1 MENNHTLGHRLP
13 HEQHS
18 QTHTHKQLFSDLHP
32 SVQPPEINTLIDNSC
47 MHRSRHPHRYL
58 KNVPAACTHAR
69 SCTRTHACS
78 PHLLLVL
85 CPQHPLTLLQG
96 CQYSLLVSEDFLS
109 SWPPPPPPLPLM
121 VPGAHHPWVPALDKH
136 TVVGKA
142 VPHRHRDKPL
152 SLYPLTWAL
161 GPQSLDL
168 LRQTHVPTSPAANP
182 WNSNV
187 LPSDHSSPDIVPTKA
202 LRS

>member
-85 CPQHPLTLLQG
+85 CPRHPLTLLQG

-109 SWPPPPPPLPLM
+109 SWPPPPP
-121 VPGAHHPWVPALDKH
+121 
-136 TVVGKA
+136 
-142 VPHRHRDKPL
+142 
-152 SLYPLTWAL
+152 LTSD
-161 GPQSLDL
+161 GPRCTPPMGPC
-168 LRQTHVPTSPAANP
+168 LRQAHSCWKGSTSQA
-182 WNSNV
+182 
-187 LPSDHSSPDIVPTKA
+187 
-202 LRS
+202 